1 MGRPAKLAD
10 PRWRVE
16 RGRGFGLADGGGRR
30 WGAGMR
36 AIRIHEAG
44 GPEKL
49 TLDEVPAPPPGPGE
63 LRLRVEA
70 AGLNFID
77 TYKRSGLYPVPLP
90 HTVGQEALGV
100 VTAVG
105 PGVTEFRPGDRAAS
119 AAVTGACADEALAPV
134 AQVVAVPAGV
144 TSAQAAAVLLQGLTA
159 HYLTTDT
166 WPLRAGEAALV
177 HAAAGG
183 VGLLLVQLAKRRGAR
198 VLATVGDDAKAAL
211 ARDAG
216 ADAVCVYARED
227 FAAAA
232 RAFTGGRGVDVVYDG
247 VGKATWEGSL
257 ASLRPRGLL
266 ASFGNASGPVPPV
279 APLVLSQR
287 GSLFLTR
294 PTLAHY
300 VATPAELRART
311 ADLFAWIA
319 DGSLRVRIG
328 ATFPLAGTADA
339 HRALEARATTGKVLL
354 LP

>member
-1 MGRPAKLAD
+1 
-10 PRWRVE
+10 
-16 RGRGFGLADGGGRR
+16 
-30 WGAGMR
+30 MR
-36 AIRIHEAG
+36 AIRIHEHG

-49 TLDEVPAPPPGPGE
+49 VLDEIPAPVPGAGE

-77 TYKRSGLYPVPLP
+77 TYKRSGLYPVRLP
-90 HTVGQEALGV
+90 HTLGQEAAGV

-105 PGVTEFRPGDRAAS
+105 PGVTEFRLGDRVAS
-119 AAVTGACADEALAPV
+119 ASVAGACADEALAPV

-144 TSAQAAAVLLQGLTA
+144 TSAQAAAVMLQGLTA
-159 HYLTTDT
+159 HYLTADT
-166 WPLRAGEAALV
+166 CPLRPGETALV

-198 VLATVGDDAKAAL
+198 VFATVGDDAKAEL
-211 ARDAG
+211 ARAAG

-247 VGKATWEGSL
+247 VGRATWEGSL

-300 VATPAELRART
+300 VATPAELRARA
-311 ADLFAWIA
+311 ADLFAWLA

>member
-1 MGRPAKLAD
+1 MAA
-10 PRWRVE
+10 PRRRVE
-16 RGRGFGLADGGGRR
+16 RGRGFGLAEGGGRG

-36 AIRIHEAG
+36 AIRIHGHG

-49 TLDEVPAPPPGPGE
+49 ILEEVPLPVPGAGE

-90 HTVGQEALGV
+90 HPVGQEAAGI

-105 PGVTEFRPGDRAAS
+105 PGVTEFQPGDRVAS
-119 AAVTGACADEALAPV
+119 AAVVGACADEALAPV
-134 AQVVAVPAGV
+134 AQVVPVPAGV
-144 TSAQAAAVLLQGLTA
+144 TAAQAAAVMLQGLTA

-166 WPLRAGEAALV
+166 WPLRPGETALV

-183 VGLLLVQLAKRRGAR
+183 VGLLLVQLARRRGAR
-198 VLATVGDDAKAAL
+198 VFATVGDDAKAAL
-211 ARDAG
+211 AREAG
-216 ADAVCVYARED
+216 ADAVCLYTRED

-294 PTLAHY
+294 PTLAHH
-300 VATPAELRART
+300 VATPAELRARM
-311 ADLFAWIA
+311 ADLFAWLA

-328 ATFPLAGTADA
+328 STYPLAGTADA
-339 HRALEARATTGKVLL
+339 HRALEARATTGKVLIV
-354 LP
+354 P

>member
-1 MGRPAKLAD
+1 
-10 PRWRVE
+10 
-16 RGRGFGLADGGGRR
+16 
-30 WGAGMR
+30 MR
-36 AIRIHEAG
+36 AIRIHEHG

-49 TLDEVPAPPPGPGE
+49 VLDELPLPVPGAGE
-63 LRLRVEA
+63 LRLRVAA

-77 TYKRSGLYPVPLP
+77 TYKRSGLYAVPLP
-90 HTVGQEALGV
+90 HTLGQEAAGV

-105 PGVTEFRPGDRAAS
+105 PGVTGFQPGDRVAS
-119 AAVTGACADEALAPV
+119 AAVAGACADEALVPV
-134 AQVVAVPAGV
+134 AQVVPVPADV
-144 TSAQAAAVLLQGLTA
+144 TAAQAAAVMLQGLTA

-166 WPLRAGEAALV
+166 WPLRAGETALV

-211 ARDAG
+211 AREAG

-227 FAAAA
+227 FAVAA
-232 RAFTGGRGVDVVYDG
+232 RAFTAGRGVDVVYDG
-247 VGKATWEGSL
+247 VGRATWEGSL

-300 VATPAELRART
+300 VATPAELRARA
-311 ADLFAWIA
+311 ADLFAWLA

-354 LP
+354 VP